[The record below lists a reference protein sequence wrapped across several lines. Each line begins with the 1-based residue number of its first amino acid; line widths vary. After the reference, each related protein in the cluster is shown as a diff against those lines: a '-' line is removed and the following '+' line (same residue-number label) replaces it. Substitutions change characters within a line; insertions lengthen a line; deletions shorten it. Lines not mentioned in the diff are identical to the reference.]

1 MEALTSQNG
10 TKQPQSQS
18 QAPADDWS
26 FLDGALDWEAL
37 LDEPVL
43 ETVMEDA
50 ALELSPHAASGTTDS
65 QRSQVRAAHRLGVT
79 AALSNCFVRDAAQ
92 GPRRSEQT
100 RWTYG

>member
-1 MEALTSQNG
+1 MEALTSQDA

-50 ALELSPHAASGTTDS
+50 ALDLSPHAASGTTDS
-65 QRSQVRAAHRLGVT
+65 QKSQVRAAQGSWD
-79 AALSNCFVRDAAQ
+79 APALRH
-92 GPRRSEQT
+92 
-100 RWTYG
+100 